1 MDRRDFAELVE
12 ATQAAH
18 PVWFDLPADRKADAE
33 ALDEVERQ
41 LGVRLAADF
50 GWFLSEY
57 GGGDFAF
64 VLVYSADKASDLYV
78 VRNQPTHANAPVVAF
93 SDDGTGNQ
101 FVFPVQDGLA
111 DDVVLS
117 LDHETGELARVA
129 YDGFLGFVARRG
141 LRLDA
146 E

>member
-1 MDRRDFAELVE
+1 MDRKDFAELVM

-18 PVWFDLPADRKADAE
+18 PVWFDLPPDRKADAD

-41 LGVRLAADF
+41 LGVCLPADF

-64 VLVYSADKASDLYV
+64 VAVYSADKGSDLYV
-78 VRNQPTHANAPVVAF
+78 VRNQPRHANAPVVAF
-93 SDDGTGNQ
+93 SDDGTGNL
-101 FVFPVQDGLA
+101 FVFPVKDGVA
-111 DDVVLS
+111 DDVVLT
-117 LDHETGELARVA
+117 LDHETGELARVEA
-129 YDGFLGFVARRG
+129 DGFLRFIARQG
-141 LRLDA
+141 LRPDA